1 MSYRHGFT
9 TLSKYLDRHQQVG
22 WLLLL
27 AWMCVVG
34 GIIFFWNL
42 GSFGLVDETEP
53 LFAEAARQ
61 MLVRQDWVTPYF
73 NEVTRFDKPPLIYW
87 LMAIAYQVV
96 GVNAWGARLPS
107 ALAALTLMGMLL
119 YVLYHYGVKPHHPWL
134 AGWLAAL
141 GVGIYA
147 THPLTIIWG
156 RTGVS
161 DMLLTGCIG
170 MALLCFFCG
179 YASAPVGVSQ
189 KQAQGDDRLKKR
201 AFLSFSN
208 IVPNRSTGFYGL
220 FYLFVGLAVLTKGP
234 VGIVLPGLIVGT
246 FLIYTGQF
254 WPVWREM
261 HLWLGLGLVVVLTLP
276 WYVLVTL
283 ANGSAF
289 IDAFFGY
296 HNVER
301 FTRVVNNHAAPWYFY
316 FLILAG
322 GFAPWSVF
330 LPNAIA
336 HTRFWQRSYWV
347 RQPRAQHLGLF
358 ALCWLVSVFVFFTI
372 AVTKLPSYLVP
383 LMPAATLLVALQWG
397 AWFEQAS
404 ASWGL
409 RLSGLVNSLFFMGL
423 AIVVGLVPGWLADD
437 PLLPD
442 LASSLQNSGVIHRAS
457 AIAALAAVSCIG
469 LVLLRRPSW
478 LWVPNLVSFIAL
490 FALVLM
496 PALTI
501 VDAQRQLPLRQ
512 LAQAAAQL
520 QHPAEPLVMVGTP
533 KPSVVFYS
541 RQPVT
546 FLETIE
552 QLPSY
557 VAQQA
562 KPLPSVLVLGS
573 QKALSPQRL
582 PQNDLAAVGRYRLLR
597 LNPQTLQPS

>member
-1 MSYRHGFT
+1 MNYRHSFT
-9 TLSKYLDRHQQVG
+9 TLSKYLDRHRPVG
-22 WLLLL
+22 WLLMLT
-27 AWMCVVG
+27 WVG
-34 GIIFFWNL
+34 VMGGTIFFWNL
-42 GSFGLVDETEP
+42 GRFGLVDETEP

-73 NEVTRFDKPPLIYW
+73 NEATRFDKPPLIYW

-119 YVLYHYGVKPHHPWL
+119 YVLYHYGAKPHLPWL
-134 AGWLAAL
+134 AGWLAIL
-141 GVGIYA
+141 GVGMYA
-147 THPLTIIWG
+147 THPLTIVWG

-161 DMLLTGCIG
+161 DMVLTGCMG

-179 YASAPVGVSQ
+179 YAAAPVGVSQ
-189 KQAQGDDRLKKR
+189 PLAQEGNRHKR
-201 AFLSFSN
+201 RYLVSFSN
-208 IVPNRSTGFYGL
+208 SALQCSTVFYGL
-220 FYLFVGLAVLTKGP
+220 FYLFIGLAVLTKGP

-246 FLIYTGQF
+246 FLTYTGQF
-254 WPVWREM
+254 WQVWREM
-261 HLWLGLGLVVVLTLP
+261 RVWWGLGLIALLTLP

-301 FTRVVNNHAAPWYFY
+301 FTRVVNNHSAPWYFY
-316 FLILAG
+316 FLVLAG
-322 GFAPWSVF
+322 GFAPWSAF

-336 HTRFWQRSYWV
+336 HTRFWQRAYWV
-347 RQPRAQHLGLF
+347 RQPRTQHLGLF
-358 ALCWLVSVFVFFTI
+358 ALCWLVCVFFFFTI

-397 AWFEQAS
+397 TWFDQTSE
-404 ASWGL
+404 SWGL
-409 RLSGLVNSLFFMGL
+409 KLSGFVNSLFFIGL
-423 AIVVGLVPGWLADD
+423 AIVVRFVPGWLVDD
-437 PLLPD
+437 PLLPT
-442 LASSLQNSGVIHRAS
+442 LAESLQTAGVIDRAS
-457 AIAALAAVSCIG
+457 AIAALVAVSCIS

-478 LWVPNLVSFIAL
+478 LWVPNLVGFLAL

-512 LAQAAAQL
+512 LAEAAAQL
-520 QHPAEPLVMVGTP
+520 QRPAEPLVMVGTP

-541 RQPVT
+541 RQPCA

-557 VAQQA
+557 AAQQA

-582 PQNDLAAVGRYRLLR
+582 PQQDLATVGRYRLLR
-597 LNPQTLQPS
+597 LDPQKIQ